1 MLASRLAV
9 KWHESS
15 CHRAPKG
22 DPCLDVACELHRTW
36 HLLSIPR
43 TCYGPEAP
51 APEEPRRGE
60 GEGRKEDT
68 VKVGPGENPQSF
80 NRVRRHYCLVPCRGK
95 RVRHCLCLFQHREAG
110 FLWSP
115 NSHPKPKAW
124 LLLTKV
130 TSFSL

>member
-1 MLASRLAV
+1 MNQAVTELPRVTHVWTLHVNCTGLGTCSPYPGLAMGQRL
-9 KWHESS
+9 
-15 CHRAPKG
+15 
-22 DPCLDVACELHRTW
+22 
-36 HLLSIPR
+36 LLLRSQE
-43 TCYGPEAP
+43 GE
-51 APEEPRRGE
+51 RR
-60 GEGRKEDT
+60 EGRKEDT